1 MEKTVTLIGAG
12 KLAKNIIKGLIR
24 AGLNPKDI
32 TVVGQQ
38 ETNFS
43 RVEDLGVVT
52 TRKLEDALWNDFV
65 FLCVQPKHLKQLAVQ
80 VRSARSA
87 YKKQNNWFPES
98 QIISV
103 ISNQSR
109 EEISTHI
116 GFPVS
121 EILAVTMDTN
131 VATCD
136 GLISVHS
143 TEYSRLSES
152 KKLLSLIGT
161 VTTQR
166 FFKEVLHDVTLHGA
180 GKALGVKALKLICQS
195 NPNTTPDVLIRAVH
209 ECFDLNKVS
218 TTGFL
223 GWNSG
228 FPGFDSLVKSFLSQK
243 GKAIDFVFK
252 NKRNGYFT
260 GVKSFVKTVSCL
272 VKEKEIT
279 FKTLDYHIK
288 DVATEGGCTE
298 KGLGLIGSVDNVVDP
313 ISLAAFF
320 NKVHKRAKR
329 FKKDAHNG
337 YQSLIDKEQ
346 DFSGGDKVWESF
358 AEGKYPLGG

>member
-1 MEKTVTLIGAG
+1 MKKTVTLIGAG

-24 AGLNPKDI
+24 AGLDPKDI
-32 TVVGQQ
+32 TVVGQK
-38 ETNFS
+38 ETNFN
-43 RVEDLGVVT
+43 RVIDLGVIT

-80 VRSARSA
+80 VRSARA
-87 YKKQNNWFPES
+87 VYKKQNNWFPDS

-103 ISNQSR
+103 ISNQSP
-109 EEISTHI
+109 EEISRHI

-136 GLISVHS
+136 GLISVYS

-152 KKLLSLIGT
+152 KKLLGLIGT

-166 FFKEVLHDVTLHGA
+166 FFKEVLHGVTLYGA
-180 GKALGVKALKLICQS
+180 GKALDVKALKLICQS
-195 NPNTTPDVLIRAVH
+195 YSSTTPDDLIRVLH
-209 ECFDLNKVS
+209 EYLESNKVC

-228 FPGFDSLVKSFLSQK
+228 FSEFDSTVKSFLFQK

-252 NKRNGYFT
+252 HKKNGYFA
-260 GVKSFVKTVSCL
+260 GVESFVKTISCL

-279 FKTLDYHIK
+279 FQTLDDHIK

-298 KGLGLIGSVDNVVDP
+298 KGLGLISSVDNVVNP
-313 ISLAAFF
+313 VSLAAFF

-329 FKKDAHNG
+329 FKKDVKG
-337 YQSLIDKEQ
+337 SQGVGDKSQ
-346 DFSGGDKVWESF
+346 NFSGGDSVWKSLAES
-358 AEGKYPLGG
+358 KYPL